1 MTNHHS
7 NINLPPPTPWLLTLP
22 NEILLHIFSL
32 LPYWFFIDYVSDGKQ
47 YRQVSPIL
55 VLRSVCRHFRA
66 LTPQMDFWY
75 KPDFSFSQLIPSFY
89 TRRWGPRALEQPLL
103 RVLFNDANVVN
114 ALGPNGSLQ

>member
-47 YRQVSPIL
+47 
-55 VLRSVCRHFRA
+55 RSVCRHFRA

-75 KPDFSFSQLIPSFY
+75 DFSFSQLIPSFY